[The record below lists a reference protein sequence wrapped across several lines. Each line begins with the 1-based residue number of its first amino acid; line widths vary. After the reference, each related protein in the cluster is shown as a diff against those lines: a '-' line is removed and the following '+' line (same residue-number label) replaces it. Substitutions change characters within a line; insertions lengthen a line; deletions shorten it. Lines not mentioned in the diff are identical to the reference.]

1 MDVNKILQ
9 AFETEEM
16 GYRRITIDVRTSFVI
31 DPFVDIP
38 DDFIAHA
45 LCNSLR
51 EYVNSSVVSDDVIK
65 AIHEPVHKQR
75 RYEDER

>member
-1 MDVNKILQ
+1 MDVNKTIQ
-9 AFETEEM
+9 AFETDEM

-45 LCNSLR
+45 LCDNLR
-51 EYVNSSVVSDDVIK
+51 EYVNSSVISDDVIK
-65 AIHEPVHKQR
+65 VIHEPIHMQR
-75 RYEDER
+75 GYEK